1 MEGLDVG
8 LNHPGS
14 SINSFASPNYLPL
27 SVANYQSNLGS
38 VYQSNL
44 VRIHA
49 LYMTSKLM
57 P

>member
-14 SINSFASPNYLPL
+14 SINSFASSNYLPL
-27 SVANYQSNLGS
+27 RVANYQSNLGS